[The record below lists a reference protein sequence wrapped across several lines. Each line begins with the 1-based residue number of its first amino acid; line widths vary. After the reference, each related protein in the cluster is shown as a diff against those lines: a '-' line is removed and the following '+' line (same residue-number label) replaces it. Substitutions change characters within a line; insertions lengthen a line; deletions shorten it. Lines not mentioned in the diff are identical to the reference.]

1 MNFPLNLSF
10 KILAMAPQINI
21 IDAGG
26 NNICYVRQKIMKLKE
41 QIEVFTDKNK
51 NEKICEIRANKVLD
65 FSATYQ
71 FFDANGQPFGA
82 VARKGMKSLWKA
94 HYDILDGE
102 TVVMNVREENPWV
115 KVLDGLL
122 GQIPIV
128 GMITGYLFNPSYI
141 ISNASTN
148 EPLVRIKKIPAFLEG
163 KFVIDKI
170 GNFEQEEE
178 MKMVVSTIMIVLLER
193 TRG

>member
-10 KILAMAPQINI
+10 KILAMAPQVNVT
-21 IDAGG
+21 DSAG
-26 NNICYVRQKIMKLKE
+26 NNICYVRQKIMKFKE

-51 NEKICEIRANKVLD
+51 TEKICEIRANKVID

-94 HYDILDGE
+94 NYDILDGE
-102 TVVMNVREENPWV
+102 NVVMNVREENPWI
-115 KVLDGLL
+115 KVVDGLL

-128 GMITGYLFNPSYI
+128 GAVTGYFFNPSYI
-141 ISNASTN
+141 ISSAATG
-148 EPLVRIKKIPAFLEG
+148 EALIRIKKTPAFFEG

-170 GNFEQEEE
+170 GSFETDEE
-178 MKMVVSTIMIVLLER
+178 MKMVVSTLMIVLLER